1 MLEQQRISRFFEVLD
16 SVILRTFRW
25 CVRPIVRNNAL
36 S

>member
-16 SVILRTFRW
+16 SVIPRTFRW